1 MCGIF
6 GYTGNKPAA
15 SIMLEALGR
24 LEYRGYDSA
33 GVATECEGKIHVG
46 KDTGQLSAVAAAA
59 KLLEMPGCT
68 GIGHVRWATHGGIT
82 KNNAHPHCDAF
93 EQIAVVHNGIIE
105 NYTALRERLSS
116 EYNFLSDTDT
126 EVIPHLLR
134 EYINTGVTFQE
145 AFFQTLHELKGS
157 YALLIVTSLQPGKI
171 FAARQG
177 SPLVIGIGEKSNY
190 AGSDAIS
197 FFPYTHQ
204 AVYLEDGEMAVI
216 TPENIRVF
224 DSTHRDVVQIPEK
237 ITGDWNNV
245 GKGEYDHY
253 MIKEINEQPQA
264 ISQAIMQDEKY
275 LMRMAQETLRCRNI
289 IFTACGTSR
298 FAALIG
304 RHAFSSIGHVSSE
317 VVMASEFGYFTESV
331 DNNSLVYAISQSGE
345 TADVLEVVR
354 QAKKKGATIF
364 SLVNTMNSSLASM
377 SDRVLY
383 LNCGPEIG
391 IAATKSFIS
400 EVSLLYLLAFTMD
413 HRFHVGQT
421 KLKFLSTTIECDLPW
436 YVSEIPAVAERL
448 KDKKDFYFLAQ
459 GVNYTMAR
467 EGALKF
473 NELAHVHAEG
483 IASGEFKFNTLDII
497 DKGTPVI
504 AICPTDYTYMKTIA
518 DIQEAKCRGA
528 YIVGIS
534 NVGHVSF
541 DEWIQIPNVEEVLY
555 PLVTAVPLQLLA
567 YYSATCRSQDPNKYS
582 NLVNNI
588 RA

>member
-6 GYTGNKPAA
+6 GYTGDKPAA

-46 KDTGQLSAVAAAA
+46 KDTGQLSTVAAAA
-59 KLLEMPGCT
+59 KLWEMPGCT

-82 KNNAHPHCDAF
+82 KNNAHPHCDVF
-93 EQIAVVHNGIIE
+93 QQIAVVHNGIIE

-116 EYNFLSDTDT
+116 KYTFLSDTDT

-134 EYINTGVTFQE
+134 EHINTGVTFQE
-145 AFFQTLHELKGS
+145 AFFQTLHELKGC

-197 FFPYTHQ
+197 FLPYTYQ

-224 DSTHRDVVQIPEK
+224 DSTHRDVVRIPEK
-237 ITGDWNNV
+237 ITGDGNDN
-245 GKGEYDHY
+245 GKDDYDHY

-264 ISQAIMQDEKY
+264 ISQAIMQDENY
-275 LMRMAQETLRCRNI
+275 LISMAHETLRCRNI

-317 VVMASEFGYFTESV
+317 VVMASEFGYCTESV

-345 TADVLEVVR
+345 TADVLDIVR

-364 SLVNTMNSSLASM
+364 SLVNAMNSSLARL

-391 IAATKSFIS
+391 VAATKSFIS
-400 EVSLLYLLAFTMD
+400 EVSLLYLLAFAVD

-421 KLKFLSTTIECDLPW
+421 RLKFLSTIIECDLPW

-448 KDKKDFYFLAQ
+448 KDKNDFYFLAQ
-459 GVNYTMAR
+459 GVNYAMAR

-473 NELAHVHAEG
+473 SELAHVHAEG
-483 IASGEFKFNTLDII
+483 IASGEFKYNTLDTIY
-497 DKGTPVI
+497 KGTPVI

-518 DIQEAKCRGA
+518 DIQEAKYRGA

-541 DEWIQIPNVEEVLY
+541 DEWIQIPKVEEVMY

-567 YYSATCRSQDPNKYS
+567 YYSATYRSQDPNKYS